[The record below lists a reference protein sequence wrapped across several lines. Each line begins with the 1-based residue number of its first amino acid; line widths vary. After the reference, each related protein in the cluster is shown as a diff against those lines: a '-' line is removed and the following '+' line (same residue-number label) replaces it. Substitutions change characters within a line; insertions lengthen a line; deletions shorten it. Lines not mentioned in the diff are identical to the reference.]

1 MNASECP
8 DDSTVWYNPEF
19 GERTAGELRSTL
31 VGALDADEDTAL
43 RRWVF
48 FTLYQ
53 PTRWPWPTGPI
64 NVGGKELA
72 ASVFSQDQF
81 LPLYT
86 SSGMYEGLDVN
97 DPCAL
102 KAVEESV
109 LKKVKQLRGL
119 TS

>member
-8 DDSTVWYNPEF
+8 DSTVWYNPEF
-19 GERTAGELRSTL
+19 GETTAGELRSTL
-31 VGALDADEDTAL
+31 GALDADEDTAL

-64 NVGGKELA
+64 NVGGKEYPQ
-72 ASVFSQDQF
+72 SVFSSEAF

-102 KAVEESV
+102 RAHAAKLLSEV
-109 LKKVKQLRGL
+109 LQPGWP
-119 TS
+119 TN

>member
-1 MNASECP
+1 MNPSECP
-8 DDSTVWYNPEF
+8 DSTVWYNRDY
-19 GERTAGELRSTL
+19 GEATAGELRYTL
-31 VGALDADEDTAL
+31 KSLDADEDTAL
-43 RRWVF
+43 RRWLF

-53 PTRWPWPTGPI
+53 PTDWPWPTGPI
-64 NVGGKELA
+64 NVGGKEYPQ
-72 ASVFSQDQF
+72 SVFSSDRF